1 MAFPLAAALAVSL
14 TLPGAVGAAAQDSAG
29 QPMQPPSQPEAVD
42 LSLSPECRVPG
53 SKLYTLASLRRVK
66 RALREHRTIKVLAI
80 GSSSTLGVGASSP
93 AASYPARLE
102 GELEKLFPG
111 VDVDVVK
118 RGISGEIAAGA
129 ADRLRDTVAEVEPD
143 LLVWQVGT
151 NDALAR
157 VELKTFS
164 DSLDE
169 TLKWLQAHKI
179 DVVLVDPQYTAS
191 LAADDN
197 YSHIVQA
204 IEGIARKNRVPLVHR
219 YEATRYLAD
228 HKEGGSL
235 SRDQFQLNDLGYRC
249 MAEHVAR
256 AVTVG
261 LLQPEPSQPAPG
273 ASSAEPPTAPGPAE

>member
-1 MAFPLAAALAVSL
+1 MPGSGLEALHPRVAAPRQA
-14 TLPGAVGAAAQDSAG
+14 GAAGAPHHQGLGD
-29 QPMQPPSQPEAVD
+29 
-42 LSLSPECRVPG
+42 RF
-53 SKLYTLASLRRVK
+53 
-66 RALREHRTIKVLAI
+66 VLDAR
-80 GSSSTLGVGASSP
+80 GGASSP

-157 VELKTFS
+157 VDLKTFS

-261 LLQPEPSQPAPG
+261 LPQPEPSQPAPG

>member
-1 MAFPLAAALAVSL
+1 MSSTAAFPVRSRPARRTASG
-14 TLPGAVGAAAQDSAG
+14 T
-29 QPMQPPSQPEAVD
+29 PS
-42 LSLSPECRVPG
+42 
-53 SKLYTLASLRRVK
+53 RR
-66 RALREHRTIKVLAI
+66 
-80 GSSSTLGVGASSP
+80 SSP
-93 AASYPARLE
+93 ISWCGRSGPTTRW
-102 GELEKLFPG
+102 
-111 VDVDVVK
+111 
-118 RGISGEIAAGA
+118 RGSIF
-129 ADRLRDTVAEVEPD
+129 
-143 LLVWQVGT
+143 
-151 NDALAR
+151 
-157 VELKTFS
+157 KTFS

-273 ASSAEPPTAPGPAE
+273 ASSAEPSTAPAPAE